1 MKKWLLASLLLLTL
15 AGSAQNVNGYWYGSG
30 NVQNGGSANNYLFE
44 LLIRQNGAKVEG
56 IVNYYFKNT
65 FRSFK
70 INGNY
75 NSATRLI
82 TLPNI
87 PVTYYGSRINM
98 EVDCPMDFV
107 AQLKVSKVS
116 SDMKGSFVSRGSYK
130 NTCPEIFFN
139 ITLNKEAGNQDSVLT
154 ALRLYKES
162 RQVWSPS
169 GYDTLTAVTVV
180 QRPVVNFVIDNQYKE
195 REKVVA
201 QEIEV
206 DGDSVSVDFYDN
218 GEVDGDSIAV
228 FMNDKLLTFNRL
240 LSTSAVHFNMKLD
253 TSKAVNEIGMFANN
267 LGALPPNTAL
277 MIVSDGKK
285 RFEVRMAS
293 SLDKNAIL
301 RIKRKKPLPP
311 GQVELK

>member
-1 MKKWLLASLLLLTL
+1 MKKWLTLFLLSASLATT
-15 AGSAQNVNGYWYGSG
+15 AQTVNGYWYGSG

-44 LLIRQNGAKVEG
+44 LVINQKGTSVQG
-56 IVNYYFKNT
+56 IVSYYFKNT

-70 INGNY
+70 INGSY
-75 NSATRLI
+75 NAATRLL

-87 PVTYYGSRINM
+87 PVTYYGSLINM

-116 SDMKGSFVSRGSYK
+116 SDMKGSFVSKGAFR

-139 ITLNKEAGNQDSVLT
+139 ITMNKDAGNQDSVLT

-169 GYDTLTAVTVV
+169 GYDTLTAVVV
-180 QRPVVNFVIDNQYKE
+180 QQRPVVNYVINNQYKE
-195 REKVVA
+195 RQNIVA

-206 DGDSVSVDFYDN
+206 DADSVSVDFYDN
-218 GEVDGDSIAV
+218 GEVDGDSISV
-228 FMNDKLLTFNRL
+228 FMNDQLLTFNRQ
-240 LSTSAVHFNMKLD
+240 LSTSAIHFNMKLD
-253 TSKAVNEIGMFANN
+253 TTKAINEIGMFANN
-267 LGALPPNTAL
+267 LGSLPPNTAL

-285 RFEVRMAS
+285 RFEVRMMS
-293 SLDKNAIL
+293 SLDKNAVV

-311 GQVELK
+311 GEKPL